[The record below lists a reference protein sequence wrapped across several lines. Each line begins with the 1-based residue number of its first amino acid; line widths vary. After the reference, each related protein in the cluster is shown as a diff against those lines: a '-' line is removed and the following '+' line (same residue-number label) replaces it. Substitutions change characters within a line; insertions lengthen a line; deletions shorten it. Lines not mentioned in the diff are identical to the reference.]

1 MMDFDAMR
9 ILQNSRAKAL
19 TFVSVTLL
27 ALFATPWLGCGSGV
41 FNPAFINSTVGGVFP
56 ITPGPGA
63 DFVFVRGLNETGQTV
78 EFIITIEREV
88 LVLDDDGNPQQDD
101 AGNFVT
107 RPERQTVNLVTAAT
121 GDASSAGVLFEC
133 AESPVTIVGLGE
145 DLLPGEAVIFVGG
158 AGAGGATGFGVAS
171 DDLNPLS
178 LEAGNFACGDSII
191 FRAFQ
196 SAGVPGGV
204 AIDTFL
210 LAGFDQPSEFSGP
223 DTFVNYQRFLDAQA
237 PEEED

>member
-1 MMDFDAMR
+1 MR
-9 ILQNSRAKAL
+9 NFRGIWPRTL
-19 TFVSVTLL
+19 TFAAAAALVVS
-27 ALFATPWLGCGSGV
+27 ATGWWGCGGGGV

-107 RPERQTVNLVTAAT
+107 RAERQTVNLVTGAT
-121 GDASSAGVLFEC
+121 GDATSAGVLFEC
-133 AESPVTIVGLGE
+133 AESPVTLVGLGE
-145 DLLPGEAVIFVGG
+145 NLLPGEAAIFVGG
-158 AGAGGATGFGVAS
+158 EGAGGATGFGVAI

-196 SAGVPGGV
+196 SVGVPGGV
-204 AIDTFL
+204 DIQTFL
-210 LAGFDQPSEFSGP
+210 LAGSQQPSEFTGP
-223 DTFVNYQRFLDAQA
+223 DTFVNFQQFLEAQA
-237 PEEED
+237 PEEEP